1 MDGQNV
7 SWPAQTLGQV
17 LENRGDAEALVTL
30 NGRFSYKEL
39 FEKAKQA
46 AAAMQALGI
55 RRGDHVGI
63 LMGNDEHWLSLFY
76 GAALIGAV
84 TVPVNTRFKTAEIDF
99 CLKQAECKALFYVER
114 FLSID
119 FGAMVRQTGFR
130 NAFEISRGLAEGRF
144 TPVEVSPTDILL
156 IQFTSGTTAYPKG
169 AMLTHDN
176 MLRDAWA
183 AGTRV
188 GIRPEDR
195 YFNCRPF
202 FHVAGSTLSALMA
215 LVSGACLVTLP
226 TFEAGA
232 ALEMM
237 ERERCTLV
245 SGNDTL
251 FQMLM
256 GHADFPKRKLCLRGG
271 WAAAGPQTMRAIID
285 RLGAKA
291 ICAAYGLSEAS
302 PNVVMS
308 DWRDPEELR
317 VQGLALPLPGVQVRI
332 SSEGEIQVRGWNV
345 MRGYYNNPEA
355 NAKAFT
361 ADGWL
366 HTGDLGELTA
376 DGRLRMSGRL
386 KDVFRVGGENV
397 APAEVEEVLL
407 AHPAVET
414 AQVIG
419 VPDQRLGEVGCAYVT
434 LKAHASVSESE
445 LLDWCKTRCAN
456 FRVPRYMRIVQDF
469 EAIGMTASGKVQK
482 TKLREHALR
491 EFNLV

>member
-1 MDGQNV
+1 M
-7 SWPAQTLGQV
+7 SWKAQTLGEV
-17 LENRGDAEALVTL
+17 LHQSDPDAPALVTL
-30 NGRFSYKEL
+30 TGRFTYQDLHS
-39 FEKAKQA
+39 KAQA
-46 AAAMQALGI
+46 VAGAMQAMGLGH
-55 RRGDHVGI
+55 GDHIGI
-63 LMGNDEHWLSLFY
+63 LMGNDDKWLALLY

-84 TVPVNTRFKTAEIDF
+84 TVPVNTRFKAAEIDF
-99 CLKQAECKALFYVER
+99 CLKQADCKALFYVER
-114 FLSID
+114 FLNID
-119 FGAMVRQTGFR
+119 FGAMVREVGFV
-130 NAFEISRGLAEGRF
+130 NAMDVSAGLPTGRF
-144 TPVEVSPTDILL
+144 NPVEVKPDDVLL

-183 AGTRV
+183 AGTRI
-188 GIRPEDR
+188 GIRAEDR

-226 TFEAGA
+226 TFEAGP
-232 ALEMM
+232 ALELM
-237 ERERCTLV
+237 ERERCTLL
-245 SGNDTL
+245 SGNDTIM
-251 FQMLM
+251 QMLM
-256 GHADFPKRKLCLRGG
+256 GHADFLRRKLSLRGG

-285 RLGAKA
+285 VLGAKH

-317 VQGLALPLPGVQVRI
+317 VQGLAKPHDGVHIRI
-332 SSEGEIQVRGWNV
+332 VENEIQVRGWNV
-345 MRGYYNNPEA
+345 MKGYCNNPEA
-355 NAKAFT
+355 NAKVFT
-361 ADGWL
+361 SDGWL
-366 HTGDLGELTA
+366 RTGDLGELTS
-376 DGRLRMSGRL
+376 DGRLRMIGRL

-419 VPDQRLGEVGCAYVT
+419 VPDARLGEVPCAYVT
-434 LKAHASVSESE
+434 LKSNQSVTEEE
-445 LLDWCKTRCAN
+445 LIQWTKARCAN
-456 FRVPRYMRIVQDF
+456 FRVPRYLRIVDDF

-491 EFNLV
+491 EFKL